1 MSAEHGYGPRVHLLG
16 DAWSL
21 TALARLGSPDV
32 RHTELMALVRSLY
45 RGLAQRAFAAELPT
59 VDVAIPTRMAAV
71 HREEGVYRGPAL
83 DSATKIVVID
93 IIRGGMVPAQVCFE
107 TLTEVLPVDHTR
119 LDHLN
124 MARVSDDEGHVVGV
138 DLSGSKVGGSTA
150 GATVIVPD
158 PMGATGSTVVRAI
171 DHISEHYGRPAKVLC
186 LPLILTPEF
195 LRNVLGALPEALV
208 YGLRLDR
215 GLSAPEVLAMPP
227 GARWSEER
235 GLNDQGYIVP
245 GAGGVGEVLN
255 NSWC

>member
-1 MSAEHGYGPRVHLLG
+1 MSVEHGYGPRVHLLG

-21 TALARLGSPDV
+21 TALARLSSPDV

-45 RGLAQRAFAAELPT
+45 RGLAQRALGAELPT
-59 VDVAIPTRMAAV
+59 VEVHVPTRMAAA
-71 HREEGVYRGPAL
+71 HGEAGVYRGPAL
-83 DSATKIVVID
+83 DAATRVVVID
-93 IIRGGMVPAQVCFE
+93 IIRGGIVPSQVCFE
-107 TLTEVLPVDHTR
+107 TLTEVLPVDHLR
-119 LDHLN
+119 LDHLS
-124 MARVSDDEGHVVGV
+124 MARVSDDDGRVVGV
-138 DLSGSKVGGSTA
+138 DLSSSKVGGSTA
-150 GATVIVPD
+150 GATVILPD

-171 DHISEHYGRPAKVLC
+171 EHLSERFGRPAKVLC

-195 LRNVLGALPEALV
+195 LRTVLDALPEAVV

-215 GLSAPEVLAMPP
+215 GLSAPDVLATPP

-235 GLNDQGYIVP
+235 GLDDKGYIVP